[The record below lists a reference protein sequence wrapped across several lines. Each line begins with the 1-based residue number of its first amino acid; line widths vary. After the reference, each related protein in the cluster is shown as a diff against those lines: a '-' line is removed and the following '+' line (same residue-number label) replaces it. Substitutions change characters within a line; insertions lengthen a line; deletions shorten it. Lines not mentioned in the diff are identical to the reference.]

1 MKKTIQVDKQG
12 LATSLENVIRL
23 KLLGYNAANKK
34 FLSTFFINCHQLRE
48 KKNILGLALSKD
60 KIDKIF
66 WDKDKFIVK
75 LVFVKLDKFCGIF
88 YKNNEKEK
96 YK

>member
-1 MKKTIQVDKQG
+1 M
-12 LATSLENVIRL
+12 
-23 KLLGYNAANKK
+23 GYNAKRDKK
-34 FLSTFFINCHQLRE
+34 FLSTFFINCHELRE
-48 KKNILGLALSKD
+48 KKNILGLTLSKD

>member
-34 FLSTFFINCHQLRE
+34 FLSTFFIKIVTNYEE
-48 KKNILGLALSKD
+48 KKEYFRAD
-60 KIDKIF
+60 
-66 WDKDKFIVK
+66 FIK
-75 LVFVKLDKFCGIF
+75 R
-88 YKNNEKEK
+88 
-96 YK
+96 